1 LALSSQERLPQLPE
15 AGIWIIPA
23 LETLPA
29 TVTGPIEDVLP
40 ELRGEVIESAK
51 RIHRKPDRHAKRAVA
66 SRQFNQIGDGMR
78 DFFWIQRRRGEPLK
92 KFLDISLAGS

>member
-1 LALSSQERLPQLPE
+1 M
-15 AGIWIIPA
+15 GPA
-23 LETLPA
+23 LCPGNGTTFASATQIKPTNDSWRVDETY
-29 TVTGPIEDVLP
+29 VRV
-40 ELRGEVIESAK
+40 EVIESAK
-51 RIHRKPDRHAKRAVA
+51 RIHRKPDRKAKRAVA